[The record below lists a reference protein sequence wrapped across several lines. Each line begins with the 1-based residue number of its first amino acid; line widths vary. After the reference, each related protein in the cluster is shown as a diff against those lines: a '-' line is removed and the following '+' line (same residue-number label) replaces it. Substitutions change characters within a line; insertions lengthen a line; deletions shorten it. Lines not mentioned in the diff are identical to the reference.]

1 MRDEILAQLARIEA
15 DEQVRVLFAVESGSR
30 AWGFESANS
39 DWDVRFV
46 YVRRHEDYLRLDEFR
61 DEIEESLPNDLDVV
75 GWDLKK
81 ALKLMHK
88 CNPSIMEWLAT
99 SDLYREDPSLT
110 GQMRSLAEEY
120 FQPVAARH
128 HYWSMAQ
135 TNFERNLR
143 GETVSLKKY
152 LYVIRP
158 ILACRWLESQPGW
171 PAVRFE
177 ELVEKCLH
185 EEDVREAVDRL
196 ITFKKSAPESF
207 TGPRD
212 PVLHPWLGAEIERL
226 RPQKGERTEYRSWDK
241 LNEWF
246 RQIVS
251 ER

>member
-1 MRDEILAQLARIEA
+1 MREEILSQLARIEA
-15 DEQVRVLFAVESGSR
+15 EEQVRVLFAVESGSR

-46 YVRRHEDYLRLDEFR
+46 YVRRHEDYLRLDDFR
-61 DEIEESLPNDLDVV
+61 NVIEQSLPNDLDVV
-75 GWDLKK
+75 GWDLQK
-81 ALKLMHK
+81 ALRLLHK

-99 SDLYREDPSLT
+99 GDLYREDKTLT
-110 GQMRSLAEEY
+110 SELRSLAAEY

-143 GETVSLKKY
+143 GDTVSLKKY

-158 ILACRWLESQPGW
+158 ILACRWLESEPGW

-185 EEDVREAVDRL
+185 EPKVREAVDRL
-196 ITFKKSAPESF
+196 IQSKKSAPESYA
-207 TGPRD
+207 GPRD
-212 PVLHPWLGAEIERL
+212 PVLHPWLATEMERL
-226 RPQKGERTEYRSWDK
+226 RPQKGERTEYLSWDR

-246 RQIVS
+246 RRVVS
-251 ER
+251 S